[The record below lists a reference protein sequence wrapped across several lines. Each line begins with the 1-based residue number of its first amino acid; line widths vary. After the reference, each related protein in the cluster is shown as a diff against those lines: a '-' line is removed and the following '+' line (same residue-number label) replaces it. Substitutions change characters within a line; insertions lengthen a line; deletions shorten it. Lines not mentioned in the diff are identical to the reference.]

1 MTLAQLALAAGVPP
15 KWIRNV
21 RHLLGRPA
29 LTGPAEAR
37 WLGLVHELHSTLGCT
52 LVVAARVADAALAAP
67 IEQRELRVSPGELGD
82 GRVQVVV
89 DLWRDRSV
97 HLARLSRAL
106 EHPPAERRG
115 RPPAARRT
123 RGSARAKA
131 AAYGVD
137 VDRLRAGL
145 ARTPAERL
153 ERLDENVA
161 FVAAGRTSL
170 ASSRAKRTR

>member
-1 MTLAQLALAAGVPP
+1 MTPAQFAVAAGVDP

-21 RHLLGRPA
+21 RQLLGRP
-29 LTGPAEAR
+29 TGNGPTEAR

-52 LVVAARVADAALAAP
+52 LAVAARVADAAVAASVG
-67 IEQRELRVSPGELGD
+67 QREVRVSLGEPGD
-82 GRVQVVV
+82 GRVEVVV

-123 RGSARAKA
+123 RASVRERAA
-131 AAYGVD
+131 TYGVD

-145 ARTPAERL
+145 ARSPAERL
-153 ERLDENVA
+153 ARLDENVA
-161 FVAAGRTSL
+161 FLAAGR
-170 ASSRAKRTR
+170 ASKRAR

>member
-1 MTLAQLALAAGVPP
+1 MTSAQLALAAGVAP
-15 KWIRNV
+15 KWMRNV
-21 RHLLGRPA
+21 RQLLSRPA
-29 LTGPAEAR
+29 GSGPDEVR

-52 LVVAARVADAALAAP
+52 LTVAARAADAAIAAP
-67 IEQRELRVSPGELGD
+67 VEQRELRMSLGESGD

-89 DLWRDRSV
+89 DLWREWSV
-97 HLARLSRAL
+97 HLARLSRAI
-106 EHPPAERRG
+106 ERPPAERRG
-115 RPPAARRT
+115 RPAAARRN
-123 RGSARAKA
+123 RGGARARA

-161 FVAAGRTSL
+161 FLAAGRASL
-170 ASSRAKRTR
+170 ASSRVKRTR

>member
-1 MTLAQLALAAGVPP
+1 MTSAQLAIAAGVPP

-21 RHLLGRPA
+21 RQLLGRPA
-29 LTGPAEAR
+29 GNGPDEAR

-52 LVVAARVADAALAAP
+52 LAVAARVADAAIAAP
-67 IEQRELRVSPGELGD
+67 IEQRELRVSLDATGD
-82 GRVQVVV
+82 GRVRVVV

-97 HLARLSRAL
+97 HLARLSRAR
-106 EHPPAERRG
+106 EHPPVERRG
-115 RPPAARRT
+115 RPQAARRN
-123 RGSARAKA
+123 RGSARARA
-131 AAYGVD
+131 AAHGVD

-161 FVAAGRTSL
+161 FLAAGRASL
-170 ASSRAKRTR
+170 ASSRVKRTQ